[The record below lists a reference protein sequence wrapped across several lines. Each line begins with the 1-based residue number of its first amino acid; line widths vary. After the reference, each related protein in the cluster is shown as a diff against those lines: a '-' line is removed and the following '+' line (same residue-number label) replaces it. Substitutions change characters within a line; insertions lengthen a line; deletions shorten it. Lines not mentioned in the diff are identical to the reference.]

1 MLILTASKNFV
12 LLPMNTKPYNCKSSK
27 NIPINTLLL
36 LFVFVSSNLFAQ
48 TKTDSAKGNWT
59 ISGYADVYFSGN
71 KSDEHK
77 QKISNFQFNHNRYN
91 QPALNLAYLGIAHES
106 NSFRMEMTVH
116 AGTYVHDNYAAES
129 GFFRNIN
136 KAYAGVLLNKKRSMW
151 LDVGIFPSFIGF
163 ESAVSFDNLTLTRS
177 LLAENSPYFLSGIR
191 LHQKLND
198 NNELNTYLLT
208 GWQRITMLKGNSLPS
223 IGFQWLH
230 FFNESTKFNWSFFA
244 GTDQPDA
251 NRKMRYFNNFYYQS
265 TKKKFAYTLGFDL
278 GFEQKMKG
286 ASSNNYWLSP
296 VLIAQYTLHDQLKLA
311 GRIEKYND
319 PSSVITRGANNQ
331 VLNANGIS
339 FNLDYAPTKS
349 LLLRAE
355 WRKLS
360 ASNNVFQIKSGTTN
374 NINYFIISASY
385 KFNYLLK

>member
-1 MLILTASKNFV
+1 MNAKTSNFISS
-12 LLPMNTKPYNCKSSK
+12 MTKHIY
-27 NIPINTLLL
+27 IILL

-71 KSDEHK
+71 KSGEHK

-91 QPALNLAYLGIAHES
+91 QPALNLAYLSIAQES
-106 NSFRMEMTVH
+106 KAFRMEMAVH
-116 AGTYVHDNYAAES
+116 AGTYVHDNYAAEP

-136 KAYAGVLLNKKRSMW
+136 KAYAGVLLNKKRNMW
-151 LDVGIFPSFIGF
+151 LDAGVFPSYIGF

-177 LLAENSPYFLSGIR
+177 LLAENSPYFLTGIR

-251 NRKMRYFNNFYYQS
+251 NRKMRYFNNFYYQA
-265 TKKKFAYTLGFDL
+265 TRNKFSYTLGFDL
-278 GFEQKMKG
+278 GLEQKRKA
-286 ASSNNYWLSP
+286 ASTYYYWLSP

-339 FNLDYAPTKS
+339 FNLDYTPNTC

-360 ASNNVFQIKSGTTN
+360 ASNNVFQLKSGSTN
-374 NINYFIISASY
+374 NINYFTISASY